1 MRWAPCFLA
10 SIPGTRWLRIKWR
23 LKVVQSPGTTI
34 SVYHLRYTI
43 SAKLLIFSNA
53 PAIGPQ
59 THSSSYQNSQ
69 YETSSETAKIRYT
82 IYFNAATGSFK
93 LIAPNLLR
101 VQCPRR
107 FWEIDPE
114 ILHTCLMFPCQTVNE
129 CVPRFR
135 QIIVLVISRGYLGL
149 KGSHIQRK
157 KRKNIRKGLGRST
170 LNTSAKFQGLFLK
183 NGVDI
188 WIFVR

>member
-1 MRWAPCFLA
+1 MWLAVDMRWAPCFLA

-107 FWEIDPE
+107 FWDSDPWKFAHVFNVPASSLLRE
-114 ILHTCLMFPCQTVNE
+114 FFFPVFSCFSPDIRVF
-129 CVPRFR
+129 VFS
-135 QIIVLVISRGYLGL
+135 VIF
-149 KGSHIQRK
+149 GS
-157 KRKNIRKGLGRST
+157 
-170 LNTSAKFQGLFLK
+170 
-183 NGVDI
+183 
-188 WIFVR
+188 